1 MSAPSLNPVRVILV
15 DDHAVVR
22 EGYRRLLERT
32 ADIAVIAEA
41 ASGEDAY
48 RLACDLQPDVTIMDI
63 NLPGLGGIE
72 VVRRLVAR
80 MPEAKVLMFSM
91 HEDTVF
97 SSRALQAGARGYVTK
112 SAAPEVLV
120 EAVRLV
126 AQGKLYISHEM
137 AQELALQMLP
147 GRSNPIDALSAREF
161 EVFRLLVAGHALQE
175 IARLLCLSYK
185 TVANYQSSIKHKLD
199 VSNTAQV
206 VRLALSHGL
215 LASGA
220 ESDNPDV
227 DAVEGKGR
235 GA

>member
-1 MSAPSLNPVRVILV
+1 MNEEWPDPVVRVVLV

-32 ADIAVIAEA
+32 ADISVIAEV
-41 ASGEDAY
+41 ASGEEAY
-48 RLACDLQPDVTIMDI
+48 RVVCDLQPDVTVMDI

-72 VVRRLVAR
+72 AVRRIVAR
-80 MPEAKVLMFSM
+80 LPEAKVLMFSM

-126 AQGKLYISHEM
+126 AAGKLFISHEM
-137 AQELALQMLP
+137 AQELAVQMLP
-147 GRSNPIDALSAREF
+147 GRDNPIDALSAREF
-161 EVFRLLVAGHALQE
+161 EVFRLLVAGHSLQE
-175 IARLLCLSYK
+175 ISRILCLSYK
-185 TVANYQSSIKHKLD
+185 TVANYQSNMKHKLD

-206 VRLALSHGL
+206 VRIALSHGL
-215 LASGA
+215 IAGA
-220 ESDNPDV
+220 AEAEENHSE
-227 DAVEGKGR
+227 AG
-235 GA
+235 

>member
-1 MSAPSLNPVRVILV
+1 MNEGRTNQVVRVVLV

-32 ADIAVIAEA
+32 DDITVIAEV
-41 ASGEDAY
+41 ASGEEAY
-48 RLACDLQPDVTIMDI
+48 RVVCELQPDVTVLDI

-72 VVRRLVAR
+72 AVRRIVAR
-80 MPEAKVLMFSM
+80 LPEAKILMFSM

-126 AQGKLYISHEM
+126 AAGKLYISHEM
-137 AQELALQMLP
+137 AQELAVQMLP
-147 GRSNPIDALSAREF
+147 GRDNPIDALSAREF
-161 EVFRLLVAGHALQE
+161 EVFRLLVAGHSLQE
-175 IARLLCLSYK
+175 ISRILCLSYK
-185 TVANYQSSIKHKLD
+185 TVANYQSNMKHKLD

-206 VRLALSHGL
+206 VRIALSHGL
-215 LASGA
+215 IAAGGEIEENHSEAG
-220 ESDNPDV
+220 
-227 DAVEGKGR
+227 
-235 GA
+235 

>member
-1 MSAPSLNPVRVILV
+1 MIEGRTSPVVRVVLV

-32 ADIAVIAEA
+32 EDISVIAEV
-41 ASGEDAY
+41 ASGEEAY
-48 RLACDLQPDVTIMDI
+48 RIVCELQPDVTVMDI

-72 VVRRLVAR
+72 AVRRIVAR
-80 MPEAKVLMFSM
+80 SPEAKILMFSM

-126 AQGKLYISHEM
+126 AAGKLYISHEM
-137 AQELALQMLP
+137 AQELAMQMLA
-147 GRSNPIDALSAREF
+147 GRDNPIDALSAREF
-161 EVFRLLVAGHALQE
+161 EVFRLLVAGHSLQE
-175 IARLLCLSYK
+175 ISRILCLSYK
-185 TVANYQSSIKHKLD
+185 TVANYQSNIKHKLD

-206 VRLALSHGL
+206 VRIALSHGL
-215 LASGA
+215 IEAGGEVA
-220 ESDNPDV
+220 ENHP
-227 DAVEGKGR
+227 EGG
-235 GA
+235 

>member
-1 MSAPSLNPVRVILV
+1 MNEERPDPVVRVVLV

-32 ADIAVIAEA
+32 ADISVIAEV
-41 ASGEDAY
+41 ASGEEAY
-48 RLACDLQPDVTIMDI
+48 RVVCDLQPDVTVMDN

-72 VVRRLVAR
+72 AVRRIVAR
-80 MPEAKVLMFSM
+80 LPEAKVLMFSM

-126 AQGKLYISHEM
+126 AVGKLFISHEM
-137 AQELALQMLP
+137 AQELAVQMLP
-147 GRSNPIDALSAREF
+147 GRDNPIDALSAREF
-161 EVFRLLVAGHALQE
+161 EVFRLLVAGHSLQE
-175 IARLLCLSYK
+175 ISRILCLSYK
-185 TVANYQSSIKHKLD
+185 TVANYQSNMKHKLD

-206 VRLALSHGL
+206 VRIALSHGL
-215 LASGA
+215 IAGA
-220 ESDNPDV
+220 AEAEENHSE
-227 DAVEGKGR
+227 AG
-235 GA
+235 

>member
-1 MSAPSLNPVRVILV
+1 MNESKMAPVRVVLV

-32 ADIAVIAEA
+32 EDISVIAEVA
-41 ASGEDAY
+41 NGQDAY
-48 RLACDLQPDVTIMDI
+48 RVVCDMQPDVTVMDI
-63 NLPGLGGIE
+63 NLPGIGGIE
-72 VVRRLVAR
+72 AVRRIVAHS
-80 MPEAKVLMFSM
+80 PEAKILMFSM

-126 AQGKLYISHEM
+126 AQGKLYISREM
-137 AQELALQMLP
+137 AQELAAQMLP
-147 GRSNPIDALSAREF
+147 GRETPIDALSAREF
-161 EVFRLLVAGHALQE
+161 EVFRLLVAGHSLPE
-175 IARLLCLSYK
+175 IAKILFLSYK

-206 VRLALSHGL
+206 VRIALSHGL
-215 LASGA
+215 IAGNAETQASRD
-220 ESDNPDV
+220 ETD
-227 DAVEGKGR
+227 
-235 GA
+235 

>member
-1 MSAPSLNPVRVILV
+1 MNEGRTSQVVRVVLV

-32 ADIAVIAEA
+32 KDITVIAEV
-41 ASGEDAY
+41 ASGEEAY
-48 RLACDLQPDVTIMDI
+48 RVVCELQPDVTVMDI

-72 VVRRLVAR
+72 AVRRIVAR
-80 MPEAKVLMFSM
+80 LPEAKILMFSM

-126 AQGKLYISHEM
+126 AAGKLYISHEM
-137 AQELALQMLP
+137 AQELAVQMLP
-147 GRSNPIDALSAREF
+147 GRDNPIDALSAREF
-161 EVFRLLVAGHALQE
+161 EVFRLLVAGHSLQE
-175 IARLLCLSYK
+175 ISRILCLSYK
-185 TVANYQSSIKHKLD
+185 TVANYQSNIKHKLD

-206 VRLALSHGL
+206 VRIALSHGL
-215 LASGA
+215 IAGSA
-220 ESDNPDV
+220 EAEQDRSE
-227 DAVEGKGR
+227 AG
-235 GA
+235 

>member
-1 MSAPSLNPVRVILV
+1 MNERRTSPVLRVVLV

-32 ADIAVIAEA
+32 KDILVIAEI
-41 ASGEDAY
+41 ASGEEAY
-48 RLACDLQPDVTIMDI
+48 RVVCDLQPDVTVMDI

-72 VVRRLVAR
+72 AVRRIVAR
-80 MPEAKVLMFSM
+80 LPEAKILMFSM

-126 AQGKLYISHEM
+126 AAGKLYISHEM
-137 AQELALQMLP
+137 AQELAVQMLP
-147 GRSNPIDALSAREF
+147 GRDNPIDALSAREF
-161 EVFRLLVAGHALQE
+161 EVFRLLVAGHSLQE
-175 IARLLCLSYK
+175 ISRILCLSYK
-185 TVANYQSSIKHKLD
+185 TVANYQSNMKHKLD

-206 VRLALSHGL
+206 VRIALSHGL
-215 LASGA
+215 IAAGGEIA
-220 ESDNPDV
+220 ENHPEV
-227 DAVEGKGR
+227 R
-235 GA
+235 

>member
-1 MSAPSLNPVRVILV
+1 MNEERPDPVVRVVLV

-32 ADIAVIAEA
+32 ADISVIAEV
-41 ASGEDAY
+41 ASGEEAY
-48 RLACDLQPDVTIMDI
+48 RVVCDLQPDVTVMDI

-72 VVRRLVAR
+72 AVRRIVAR
-80 MPEAKVLMFSM
+80 LPEAKVLMFSM

-126 AQGKLYISHEM
+126 AAGKLFISHEM
-137 AQELALQMLP
+137 AQELAVQMLP
-147 GRSNPIDALSAREF
+147 GRDNPIDALSAREF
-161 EVFRLLVAGHALQE
+161 EVFRLLVAGHSLQE
-175 IARLLCLSYK
+175 ISRILCLSYK
-185 TVANYQSSIKHKLD
+185 TVANYQSNMKHKLD

-206 VRLALSHGL
+206 VRIALSHGL
-215 LASGA
+215 IAGA
-220 ESDNPDV
+220 AEAEENHSE
-227 DAVEGKGR
+227 AG
-235 GA
+235 

>member
-1 MSAPSLNPVRVILV
+1 MKEERPDPVVRVVLV

-32 ADIAVIAEA
+32 ADISVIAEV
-41 ASGEDAY
+41 ASGEEAY
-48 RLACDLQPDVTIMDI
+48 RVVCDLQPDVTVMDI

-72 VVRRLVAR
+72 AVRRIVAR
-80 MPEAKVLMFSM
+80 LPEAKVLMFSM

-126 AQGKLYISHEM
+126 AAGKLFISHEM
-137 AQELALQMLP
+137 AQELAVQMLP
-147 GRSNPIDALSAREF
+147 GRDNPIDALSAREF
-161 EVFRLLVAGHALQE
+161 EVFRLLVAGHSLQE
-175 IARLLCLSYK
+175 ISRILCLSYK
-185 TVANYQSSIKHKLD
+185 TVANYQSNMKHKLD

-206 VRLALSHGL
+206 VRIALSHGL
-215 LASGA
+215 IAGA
-220 ESDNPDV
+220 AEAEENHSE
-227 DAVEGKGR
+227 AG
-235 GA
+235 

>member
-1 MSAPSLNPVRVILV
+1 MNESAVSAVRVVLV

-32 ADIAVIAEA
+32 GDIAVIAEV
-41 ASGEDAY
+41 ASGEEAY
-48 RLACDLQPDVTIMDI
+48 RTVCELEPDVTVMDI
-63 NLPGLGGIE
+63 NLRGMSGIE
-72 VVRRLVAR
+72 VVRRVLAR
-80 MPEAKVLMFSM
+80 VPDAKILMFSM

-137 AQELALQMLP
+137 AQELAVQMLP
-147 GRSNPIDALSAREF
+147 GRDNPIDALSAREF
-161 EVFRLLVAGHALQE
+161 EVFRLLVTGHTLLD
-175 IARLLCLSYK
+175 IARTLCLSYK
-185 TVANYQSSIKHKLD
+185 TVANYQSNIKHKLD

-206 VRLALSHGL
+206 VRIALNHGL
-215 LASGA
+215 IGGNADG
-220 ESDNPDV
+220 EEPSD
-227 DAVEGKGR
+227 
-235 GA
+235 

>member
-1 MSAPSLNPVRVILV
+1 MSEARGTAVRVVLV

-32 ADIAVIAEA
+32 EDICVIAEVA
-41 ASGEDAY
+41 TGEEAY
-48 RLACDLQPDVTIMDI
+48 RVVCELQPDVTVMDI
-63 NLPGLGGIE
+63 NLPGMGGIE
-72 VVRRLVAR
+72 VVRRVIAR
-80 MPEAKVLMFSM
+80 LPEARILMFSM

-137 AQELALQMLP
+137 AQELAVQMLP
-147 GRSNPIDALSAREF
+147 GRDNPIDALSAREF
-161 EVFRLLVAGHALQE
+161 EVFRLLVAGHSLQE
-175 IARLLCLSYK
+175 ISRILCLSYK
-185 TVANYQSSIKHKLD
+185 TVANYQSNIKHKLD

-206 VRLALSHGL
+206 VRIALSHGMI
-215 LASGA
+215 ATGA
-220 ESDNPDV
+220 ESD
-227 DAVEGKGR
+227 ESR
-235 GA
+235 GETG

>member
-1 MSAPSLNPVRVILV
+1 MNESRVPPVRVVLV

-32 ADIAVIAEA
+32 EDISVIAEV

-48 RLACDLQPDVTIMDI
+48 RIVCDMQPDVTVMDI
-63 NLPGLGGIE
+63 M
-72 VVRRLVAR
+72 VRRIVAR
-80 MPEAKVLMFSM
+80 LPEARILMFSM

-137 AQELALQMLP
+137 AQELAVQMLP
-147 GRSNPIDALSAREF
+147 GRDNPIDALSAREF
-161 EVFRLLVAGHALQE
+161 EVFRLLVAGHSLQE
-175 IARLLCLSYK
+175 ISRILCLSYK
-185 TVANYQSSIKHKLD
+185 TVANYQSNIKHKLD

-206 VRLALSHGL
+206 VRIALSHGL
-215 LASGA
+215 IASSSEAEELRSGA
-220 ESDNPDV
+220 
-227 DAVEGKGR
+227 G
-235 GA
+235 